1 MRYGLSLATLGP
13 FADPRQTV
21 RAARAAEEAG
31 WEAFFVWDHLAWASF
46 GAPSSDPWVTLGACA
61 ATTSRILLGTA
72 ATPLPRRR
80 PQMVA
85 QQLASLSLASGGRV
99 IFGAGLGGMP
109 DEFERFGEDADASVR
124 AAMLDEGL
132 DVVARLLRGE
142 HVEHHGRHYV
152 VDGATLAP
160 LPLRPVPFWI
170 GGNGPR
176 ALRRAARW
184 DGWLADGSDVERN
197 WLAPE
202 RRCREARAAR
212 APPRVRRRVHR
223 LRGGRRPRRVR
234 RRRCHLVDREHAR
247 GAGRRRGAAARGTAG
262 RDAALDGDAR

>member
-21 RAARAAEEAG
+21 RAARAAEEGG

-46 GAPSSDPWVTLGACA
+46 GSPSSDPWVTLGACA
-61 ATTSRILLGTA
+61 AVTSRILLGTA

-85 QQLASLSLASGGRV
+85 QQLASLSLASSGRV

-109 DEFERFGEDADASVR
+109 DEFERFGEDADASAR
-124 AAMLDEGL
+124 AEMLDEGL

-142 HVEHHGRHYV
+142 QVNHHGRHYV

-197 WLAPE
+197 WLTPDDVVAKLAPLE
-202 RRCREARAAR
+202 LRPSFDVAFIGYAA
-212 APPRVRRRVHR
+212 
-223 LRGGRRPRRVR
+223 
-234 RRRCHLVDREHAR
+234 
-247 GAGRRRGAAARGTAG
+247 GADLAAYAAAGVTWWIENVHGEPNAVVEQLRAG
-262 RDAALDGDAR
+262 PPGESLP